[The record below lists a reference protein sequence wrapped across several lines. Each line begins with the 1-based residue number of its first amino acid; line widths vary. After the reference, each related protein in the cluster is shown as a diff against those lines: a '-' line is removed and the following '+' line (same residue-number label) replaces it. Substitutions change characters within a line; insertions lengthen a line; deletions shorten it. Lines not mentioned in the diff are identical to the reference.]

1 MNSKSRNIGS
11 GELGIDLDGMGKLI
25 AAMDGLHGGIKE
37 KMQQEWRRREEQV
50 EQMT

>member
-1 MNSKSRNIGS
+1 MNGKNKKTDS

-37 KMQQEWRRREEQV
+37 KI
-50 EQMT
+50 